1 VSKDRSFITRVVLRN
16 YKSIAACDVSL
27 APLTFLVGQNGTGK
41 SNFLDALRLVAEG
54 LRTSLDHALRE
65 RGGIH
70 QVRRR
75 SGGHPRHFAIRLDFR
90 LADGRSGHYSFE
102 VGARRKGG
110 YVVQREECA
119 VSGASDGV
127 GPGYF
132 LVEDGAIVRSTIGS
146 PPAAAP
152 DRLYLVNASG
162 LPEFR
167 LLYEQLSRMG
177 FYNVNPD
184 RMRDPHPPDPGE
196 FLLRD
201 GTNAPS
207 VLRRMAQEDPA
218 SKRLLEEYLSK
229 VVPGL
234 HRVDPIE
241 VGPQETLEFGQEV
254 RGAKAPWQFFAKNM
268 SDGTL
273 RTVGLLIALF
283 QGQNGQQHPLVP
295 LVGIEE
301 PETALHPAAAGVL
314 LDGLR
319 EASQRTQVVVT
330 SHSPDLL
337 DDPDVSPNSILA
349 VVLNEG
355 TTQIGPVDD
364 AAKSALREHLYT
376 AGELLRLAQLSP
388 DATAGIQPIQLKLF
402 SGRAA

>member
-1 VSKDRSFITRVVLRN
+1 MSTPLLVTRVALRN
-16 YKSIAACDVSL
+16 YKSIAACDVQLSS
-27 APLTFLVGQNGTGK
+27 LTFLVGQNGTGK

-54 LRTSLDHALRE
+54 LRTSLDHALRD
-65 RGGIH
+65 RGGIN

-75 SGGHPRHFAIRLDFR
+75 SGGHPTHFAIRLDVR
-90 LADGRSGHYSFE
+90 LPDSRTGHYTFK
-102 VGARRKGG
+102 VGAQQKGG
-110 YVVQREECA
+110 YVVQSEECA
-119 VSGASDGV
+119 LSGIADELA
-127 GPGYF
+127 PAYF
-132 LVEDGAIVRSTIGS
+132 LVDHGSIVRSTIDS
-146 PPAAAP
+146 PPAAAA

-167 LLYEQLSRMG
+167 LLFEQLSRMG
-177 FYNVNPD
+177 FYNINPD
-184 RMRDPHPPDPGE
+184 RMRDPHPADPGA

-207 VLRRMAQEDPA
+207 VLRRIGQDDPDA
-218 SKRLLEEYLSK
+218 KRLVEEYLAK

-254 RGAKAPWQFFAKNM
+254 RGAKAPWQFYAKNM

-283 QGQNGQQHPLVP
+283 QGQNGGEKMLVP

-319 EASQRTQVVVT
+319 EASQRTQVIVT

-337 DDPDVSPNSILA
+337 DNPEIPAESILA
-349 VVLNEG
+349 VVVEEG
-355 TTQIGPVDD
+355 TTHIGPVEE

-376 AGELLRLAQLSP
+376 AGELLRLAQLVP
-388 DATAGIQPIQLKLF
+388 DHSARIQPRQLKLF
-402 SGRAA
+402 TGQAA